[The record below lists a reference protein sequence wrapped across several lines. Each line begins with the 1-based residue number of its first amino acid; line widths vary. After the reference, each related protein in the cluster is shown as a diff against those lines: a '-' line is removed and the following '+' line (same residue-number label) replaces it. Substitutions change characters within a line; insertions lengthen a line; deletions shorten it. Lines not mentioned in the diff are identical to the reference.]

1 MAVAPFVIL
10 AAAALSTAPDAAPA
24 ATPTDVSGVVVEA
37 TKRGEARGGQTPLVA
52 YDPMQI
58 QAFGAATVD
67 ELIELLEAQTTSARG
82 GSPVFL
88 INGRRISGFQELR
101 GLPTEAIEQFQ
112 ILPEQTA
119 LAYGYSADQR
129 VVNIILRERF
139 RSLSEQVDAE
149 RPQGG
154 GRTVGSSRTNALRI
168 QGGAR
173 TSLSLDL
180 KNQSALYE
188 DERDIDRSESGG
200 VTTNRTLAPRLRQ
213 AQLSGVVKRD
223 LTDKIGLTLSGGLK
237 SVDQVS
243 RLGLPEVADDVY
255 VDRPDT
261 LQKRTKTTTADLGAL
276 VDGFVGSWATTGSL
290 AYQRVETNSVT
301 GRGLDTTALDA
312 AIDAGTVD
320 LSGDLGS
327 YLSVLDPTRAASV
340 AQSVTGEVV
349 TNGSLLRLPAGAVR
363 LSLKVGGDHSSLD
376 SESLVEGVSTS
387 REVSRDQG
395 SVQASLDL
403 PLLAAGEGVGK
414 RLGAVSANLNLAA
427 AQVSDFGTLRT
438 LGAGL
443 NWTPVEKLVFTGDYT
458 TKTTAPTLSQ
468 LNDPTQTTPN
478 VAVFDYATG
487 QTVSVTQTS
496 GGNADLEAPE
506 SRILHFGVNWTPTSR
521 HALQMNLNWTRTE
534 VLDGIS
540 SFSSVTAGLEEALPE
555 RFTRSAD
562 GTLLSIDARPINVAR
577 EVKEE
582 AAWGFTF
589 SRAFGKPMQFP
600 PRQGFGP
607 PDGGP
612 PDGGP
617 PRGEG
622 GGPPP
627 GEGGGPPP
635 GMGGPGGGPPGGGPG
650 GPPGG
655 GRRPAVMMRPGQGL
669 INISL
674 THTWRLK
681 DEVTIRDGSSVLD
694 LLNGDSIS
702 GSGGESEHEVKLQV
716 GASRRGVGGFV
727 NAKWESGTVTK
738 GNGLTPDYKFGDLAT
753 VNLRLFAD
761 LSQRREWVQK
771 HPWLRGTRVTAEVT
785 NLFDA
790 RTKVTSSDGTLPL
803 TYQPDYLDPLGRV
816 FRIGFRKIVF

>member
-1 MAVAPFVIL
+1 MVVAPLVIL
-10 AAAALSTAPDAAPA
+10 AAAVLPAGDAAA
-24 ATPTDVSGVVVEA
+24 ASTDVSGVVVSA
-37 TKRGEARGGQTPLVA
+37 AKRGEARGGQQPLVA
-52 YDPMQI
+52 YDPLQI

-154 GRTVGSSRTNALRI
+154 GRTTGTSRTNALRI

-173 TSLSLDL
+173 TSVGLDL

-188 DERDIDRSESGG
+188 DERDIDRSETGESTAG
-200 VTTNRTLAPRLRQ
+200 RTLAPRIRQ
-213 AQLSGVVKRD
+213 AQLQGVIKRD
-223 LTDKIGLTLSGGLK
+223 LTDKVGLTLSGGLK
-237 SVDQVS
+237 SVDEVS
-243 RLGLPEVADDVY
+243 RLGNGDGGVS
-255 VDRPDT
+255 DT
-261 LQKRTKTTTADLGAL
+261 LQKKTETTTADLGAL
-276 VDGFVGSWATTGSL
+276 ADGFVGAWAWTGSL
-290 AYQRVETNSVT
+290 AYQRIDTDSATDRETS
-301 GRGLDTTALDA
+301 A
-312 AIDAGTVD
+312 
-320 LSGDLGS
+320 
-327 YLSVLDPTRAASV
+327 DPTRASSV
-340 AQSVTGEVV
+340 AQSVKGDLVA
-349 TNGSLLRLPAGAVR
+349 NGALLSLPAGSLRV
-363 LSLKVGGDHSSLD
+363 SLKAGGEHSSLE
-376 SESLVEGVSTS
+376 SESIDLSK

-395 SVQASLDL
+395 SVQASFDL
-403 PLLAAGEGVGK
+403 PITAAGEGLG
-414 RLGAVSANLNLAA
+414 RRIGAVSANFNLAA

-468 LNDPTQTTPN
+468 LNDPYESTPN
-478 VAVFDYATG
+478 VAVFDYRTG
-487 QTVSVTQTS
+487 KTVSVTQVS
-496 GGNADLEAPE
+496 GGVADLEAPE
-506 SRILHFGVNWTPTSR
+506 NRILHFGVNWTPTSK

-534 VLDGIS
+534 ILDGITS
-540 SFSSVTAGLEEALPE
+540 LTGVTAGLEDALPE
-555 RFTRSAD
+555 RFTRVD
-562 GTLLSIDARPINVAR
+562 GTLTSIDTRPINIAR

-582 AAWGFTF
+582 VAWGFTF
-589 SRAFGKPMQFP
+589 SRAFGKPMPFP

-617 PRGEG
+617 PPGEG

-635 GMGGPGGGPPGGGPG
+635 GMGGPGGPPGGGPG
-650 GPPGG
+650 GGPGGPG
-655 GRRPAVMMRPGQGL
+655 GRRPAVAIRPGQGML
-669 INISL
+669 NVSL
-674 THTWRLK
+674 THSLRLR
-681 DEVTIRDGSSVLD
+681 DDVTIRDGSPALD

-702 GSGGESEHEVKLQV
+702 GAGGEAEHEVKLQV

-727 NAKWESGTVTK
+727 NAKWESGTVVK
-738 GNGLTPDYKFGDLAT
+738 GEGATPDYRFGDLAT

-761 LSQRREWVQK
+761 LSQRHEWVRKQ
-771 HPWLRGTRVTAEVT
+771 PWLRGVRVTAEVT

-790 RTKVTSSDGTLPL
+790 RTKVTSSDGSLPL
-803 TYQPDYLDPLGRV
+803 NYQPDYLDPLGRV
-816 FRIGFRKIVF
+816 FRVGVRKIMF

>member
-10 AAAALSTAPDAAPA
+10 AAAALSAAPDTAPA
-24 ATPTDVSGVVVEA
+24 AASTDVSGVVVEA
-37 TKRGEARGGQTPLVA
+37 TKRGEARGGQAPLVA

-188 DERDIDRSESGG
+188 DERDIDRSETGE
-200 VTTNRTLAPRLRQ
+200 TTAGRTLLPRLRQ

-223 LTDKIGLTLSGGLK
+223 LTDKVGLTLSGGLK
-237 SVDQVS
+237 SVDEVS
-243 RLGLPEVADDVY
+243 RLGDD
-255 VDRPDT
+255 DGGLSDT
-261 LQKRTKTTTADLGAL
+261 LQKKTKTTTADLGAL
-276 VDGFVGSWATTGSL
+276 ADGFIGSWAMTGSL
-290 AYQRVETNSVT
+290 AYQRVETDSST
-301 GRGLDTTALDA
+301 DRDSTT
-312 AIDAGTVD
+312 T
-320 LSGDLGS
+320 
-327 YLSVLDPTRAASV
+327 VLDPTRASSV
-340 AQSVTGEVV
+340 AQSVKADVV
-349 TNGSLLRLPAGAVR
+349 ANGSLLSLPAGSLR
-363 LSLKVGGDHSSLD
+363 LSLKAGGEHSSLD
-376 SESLVEGVSTS
+376 SESRVDTDFTS
-387 REVSRDQG
+387 RSVSRDQG
-395 SVQASLDL
+395 SVQASFDL
-403 PLLAAGEGVGK
+403 PLLAAGEGAGK

-427 AQVSDFGTLRT
+427 SQVSDFGTLRT

-506 SRILHFGVNWTPTSR
+506 SRILHFGVNWTPTSK

-617 PRGEG
+617 PPGEG

-727 NAKWESGTVTK
+727 NAKWESGTVMK

-771 HPWLRGTRVTAEVT
+771 YPWLRGTRVTAEVT

-816 FRIGFRKIVF
+816 FRIGVRKIVF

>member
-1 MAVAPFVIL
+1 MAVASLVIL
-10 AAAALSTAPDAAPA
+10 AAMAAPAADTA
-24 ATPTDVSGVVVEA
+24 ATPTDVSGVVVSA
-37 TKRGEARGGQTPLVA
+37 AKRGEALGGQAPLVA
-52 YDPMQI
+52 YDPLQI

-119 LAYGYSADQR
+119 LSYGYSADQR

-149 RPQGG
+149 RPEGG
-154 GRTVGSSRTNALRI
+154 GRTVGTSRTNALRI
-168 QGGAR
+168 QGGNR
-173 TSLSLDL
+173 WSLGLDL

-188 DERDIDRSESGG
+188 DERDIDRSETGE
-200 VTTNRTLAPRLRQ
+200 TTAGRTLAPRIRQ
-213 AQLSGVVKRD
+213 AQLQGVMKRD
-223 LTDKIGLTLSGGLK
+223 LTDKVGLTVSGGLK
-237 SVDQVS
+237 SVDEVS
-243 RLGLPEVADDVY
+243 RLGDGADGLSA
-255 VDRPDT
+255 T
-261 LQKRTKTTTADLGAL
+261 LQKQTKTTTADLGAL
-276 VDGFVGSWATTGSL
+276 ADGFLGAWAWTGSL
-290 AYQRVETNSVT
+290 AYQRIDTDSATDRETS
-301 GRGLDTTALDA
+301 A
-312 AIDAGTVD
+312 
-320 LSGDLGS
+320 
-327 YLSVLDPTRAASV
+327 DPTRASSV
-340 AQSVTGEVV
+340 AQSVKGDLV
-349 TNGSLLRLPAGAVR
+349 TNGALLSLPAGSLRV
-363 LSLKVGGDHSSLD
+363 SLKAGGEHSSL
-376 SESLVEGVSTS
+376 ESQSIDLTK

-395 SVQASLDL
+395 SVQASVDL
-403 PLLAAGEGVGK
+403 PLTAAGDGLGD
-414 RLGAVSANLNLAA
+414 RIGAVSANFNLAA

-468 LNDPTQTTPN
+468 LNDPDETTPN
-478 VAVFDYATG
+478 VAVFDYLTG
-487 QTVSVTQTS
+487 KTVSVTQRS

-506 SRILHFGVNWTPTSR
+506 NRILHFGVNWTPTSK

-534 VLDGIS
+534 VLDGITS
-540 SFSSVTAGLEEALPE
+540 LTGVTAGLEDALPE
-555 RFTRSAD
+555 RFTRALD
-562 GTLLSIDARPINVAR
+562 GTLTSIDTRPINIAR

-582 AAWGFTF
+582 VAWGFTF
-589 SRAFGKPMQFP
+589 SQAFGKPMQFP

-607 PDGGP
+607 PGGGP
-612 PDGGP
+612 PD
-617 PRGEG
+617 

-635 GMGGPGGGPPGGGPG
+635 GDGGGPPPGMGGPGGPPGGGPG
-650 GPPGG
+650 G
-655 GRRPAVMMRPGQGL
+655 RRPAANIRPGQGML
-669 INISL
+669 NVSL

-681 DEVTIRDGSSVLD
+681 DEVTVRDGSPVLD
-694 LLNGDSIS
+694 LLDGDSIS
-702 GSGGESEHEVKLQV
+702 GSGGEPEHEVKLQV

-738 GNGLTPDYKFGDLAT
+738 GEGTTPDYRFGDLAT

-771 HPWLRGTRVTAEVT
+771 QPWLRGVRVTAEVT

-790 RTKVTSSDGTLPL
+790 RTRVTSSDGSLPL

-816 FRIGFRKIVF
+816 FRVGVRKIMF